1 MTDSNLPSLEF
12 MKVRHKNQFNV
23 KAPDDFHKCFISA
36 MDITHDDGILLA
48 DHANI
53 SIKVFDQDGAYH
65 ASLVLANSPSDISAM
80 SNDVAVKAFKAETP
94 LLSLRPIY
102 YL

>member
-1 MTDSNLPSLEF
+1 MTDSNLLSLES

-23 KAPDDFHKCFISA
+23 KTPDDFHQCFISA
-36 MDITHDDGILLA
+36 MDITHDDRILLA

-53 SIKVFDQDGAYH
+53 SIKLFDQDGGYH

-80 SNDVAVKAFKAETP
+80 SNDIAVVAFNAETP
-94 LLSLRPIY
+94 LLSLRPLY